1 MPRKVFTAGEVLAA
15 ADVNSFLMDQA
26 VQTFDSAAARGSAIG
41 TATEGMV
48 TWLNDENALQVYD
61 GTAWNGLAA
70 SGGNAIINGAFEI
83 NQRNFTSSTAG
94 GYGFD
99 RWFTSVTG
107 GTVTYSSQAFTAGT
121 APQAGYEAANF
132 ARVVTAGQSAAADVA
147 IFRQLIEDVRTF
159 ANQTVTIS
167 FWAKAGS
174 STPKIA
180 LDTTQSFGA
189 GGSSSVTNLAGQV
202 TLSTSWTRY
211 SVTTAIPSIA
221 GQTIGTSSNLGINFF
236 LSAGSTFNART
247 GSLGIQNNTFDIWGV
262 QVEAGPTANV
272 FRRNANSLQGELAA
286 CQRYYQRSSSPSG
299 TNFAKYGT
307 GFYTSTIASQVLY
320 VFNTT
325 MRVAPTSIETSNLG
339 LYDGVGIN
347 AITASSLGD
356 ATPNAA
362 TIVHNVASL
371 GTAGKVIQS
380 IANNSSAAFVGF
392 SAEL

>member
-1 MPRKVFTAGEVLAA
+1 MPTKVFTPGEILTA
-15 ADVNSFLMDQA
+15 AD
-26 VQTFDSAAARGSAIG
+26 T
-41 TATEGMV
+41 
-48 TWLNDENALQVYD
+48 NAY
-61 GTAWNGLAA
+61 LANRPL
-70 SGGNAIINGAFEI
+70 GNAIINGAFEI
-83 NQRNFTSSTAG
+83 NQRGLTSTTTA

-132 ARVVTAGQSAAADVA
+132 ARVVTAGQSAAGDVA

-202 TLSTSWTRY
+202 TLSTDWTRY

-286 CQRYYQRSSSPSG
+286 CQRYYYRINSNSVFTIFSQNGTAINSTQVEIPYFLPVTFRVPIPNSVEFSNLTSLILGGAPQAVTAITVSTATATPQGAIITATHASGITAGQQRALLG
-299 TNFAKYGT
+299 N
-307 GFYTSTIASQVLY
+307 
-320 VFNTT
+320 NTT
-325 MRVAPTSIETSNLG
+325 
-339 LYDGVGIN
+339 
-347 AITASSLGD
+347 
-356 ATPNAA
+356 
-362 TIVHNVASL
+362 
-371 GTAGKVIQS
+371 
-380 IANNSSAAFVGF
+380 AAFLAF